1 MENIKTQ
8 GISLPK
14 LGLGTFRMQGD
25 ACRAAVESA
34 LELGY
39 RHLDTAEMYGN
50 EEAIGAALA
59 ASKVA
64 RKDLHVTTKVWNEN
78 LAPDAIRR
86 AFDASLK
93 KLRLDHV
100 DLYLVHWPARN
111 MNLPAMFETLM
122 KLKEE
127 GRTRAIG
134 VANFNIALLKT
145 VVEEIK
151 APIAC
156 NQVEYHVML
165 DQTPLRNYLT
175 AKSIPLVAYCP
186 LAQGRVASDE
196 ALAAIGRKHNASAA
210 QVALKWLL
218 DQDGVA
224 AIPKA
229 SRAESQQAN
238 LDALKVQLDDADRKA
253 IAALPKDKRCV
264 NPGLRRRGIDGDSR
278 LFRPPELKVFAT
290 HAAVVQSI
298 LGRIQGRS
306 RKCVKPLSFPML
318 ARDWQSP
325 AVAGSILPLRCRW
338 RPTPSSTPSSAP
350 ASPRT
355 MSKTAISAIARM
367 ARRISAVR
375 PRCWPACRSRPPAF
389 PSTASARRAC
399 RPSRW
404 PPTRSARTAPIASS
418 PAASKASRSPAAAR
432 PRN

>member
-1 MENIKTQ
+1 MESLEIQTLQ
-8 GISLPK
+8 TGGISLPK

-64 RKDLHVTTKVWNEN
+64 RGDLHVTTKVWNEN

-86 AFDASLK
+86 SFDASLK
-93 KLRLDHV
+93 KLRLDQV
-100 DLYLVHWPARN
+100 DLYLVHWPAKN
-111 MNLPAMFETLM
+111 MNLPAMFETLI

-134 VANFNIALLKT
+134 VANFNVALLKT

-156 NQVEYHVML
+156 DQVEYHVML
-165 DQTPLRNYLT
+165 DQTPLRKYLA

-186 LAQGRVASDE
+186 LAQGRAASDE
-196 ALAAIGRKHNASAA
+196 TLAAIGRKHNASAA

-229 SRAESQQAN
+229 SRAESQKAN
-238 LDALKVQLDDADRKA
+238 LGALNVRLDDADRKA
-253 IAALPKDKRCV
+253 IAGLPKNKRCV
-264 NPGLRRRGIDGDSR
+264 NPG
-278 LFRPPELKVFAT
+278 F
-290 HAAVVQSI
+290 
-298 LGRIQGRS
+298 
-306 RKCVKPLSFPML
+306 
-318 ARDWQSP
+318 
-325 AVAGSILPLRCRW
+325 
-338 RPTPSSTPSSAP
+338 AP
-350 ASPRT
+350 A
-355 MSKTAISAIARM
+355 
-367 ARRISAVR
+367 
-375 PRCWPACRSRPPAF
+375 WD
-389 PSTASARRAC
+389 
-399 RPSRW
+399 
-404 PPTRSARTAPIASS
+404 
-418 PAASKASRSPAAAR
+418 
-432 PRN
+432 